1 MNNEEN
7 EGLAFRNLESRELD
21 GVAQQERPRRKR
33 IGQSSRSYAYK
44 NDVDIKEKDCDDN
57 PRYPYPKK
65 YGRERY
71 NHSFGSSRDRWAER
85 FSRDN
90 SERETSSSRVFSSGR
105 ETRFYDKHGRPAQG
119 EHFQRNSNYKRGY
132 DRRFSYGKQGYKRQ
146 HSDNNY
152 ASRTQDY
159 DPSAKYNHQKVLRYK
174 EENIDLSV
182 PIRLNRYLSNAGI
195 CSRREADRYIQN
207 GLIKIDGITAQIGDR
222 VMPGQDVTYNGRSL
236 SKEDEMILIALN
248 KPEGIVC
255 TAEKREK
262 NNVIDYIN
270 YPKRIYPIGRL
281 DKDSKGLLL
290 LTNNGDIVNK
300 MMRSGNRHEKEYI
313 VTVNRNI
320 SDSFIRG
327 LAGGVPLVEL
337 GVTTRKCHVKKLSSR
352 QFKIIL
358 TQGYNRQIRRMCE
371 YFGYRVVELERV
383 RIMNISL
390 GNLEPGKYRKVTEQ
404 EYKTLQKLIEGS
416 SNGPVKD
423 QGRNNR

>member
-1 MNNEEN
+1 MQK
-7 EGLAFRNLESRELD
+7 D
-21 GVAQQERPRRKR
+21 GVR
-33 IGQSSRSYAYK
+33 INK
-44 NDVDIKEKDCDDN
+44 
-57 PRYPYPKK
+57 
-65 YGRERY
+65 
-71 NHSFGSSRDRWAER
+71 
-85 FSRDN
+85 
-90 SERETSSSRVFSSGR
+90 
-105 ETRFYDKHGRPAQG
+105 
-119 EHFQRNSNYKRGY
+119 
-132 DRRFSYGKQGYKRQ
+132 
-146 HSDNNY
+146 
-152 ASRTQDY
+152 
-159 DPSAKYNHQKVLRYK
+159 
-174 EENIDLSV
+174 
-182 PIRLNRYLSNAGI
+182 YLSEAGI

-222 VMPGQDVTYNGRSL
+222 VMPGQYVTYNGKSL

-262 NNVIDYIN
+262 NNVIDFIN

-390 GNLEPGKYRKVTEQ
+390 GNLETGKYRKVTEQ

-423 QGRNNR
+423 QGRNKR

>member
-1 MNNEEN
+1 
-7 EGLAFRNLESRELD
+7 
-21 GVAQQERPRRKR
+21 
-33 IGQSSRSYAYK
+33 
-44 NDVDIKEKDCDDN
+44 
-57 PRYPYPKK
+57 
-65 YGRERY
+65 
-71 NHSFGSSRDRWAER
+71 
-85 FSRDN
+85 
-90 SERETSSSRVFSSGR
+90 
-105 ETRFYDKHGRPAQG
+105 
-119 EHFQRNSNYKRGY
+119 
-132 DRRFSYGKQGYKRQ
+132 
-146 HSDNNY
+146 
-152 ASRTQDY
+152 
-159 DPSAKYNHQKVLRYK
+159 
-174 EENIDLSV
+174 
-182 PIRLNRYLSNAGI
+182 
-195 CSRREADRYIQN
+195 
-207 GLIKIDGITAQIGDR
+207 
-222 VMPGQDVTYNGRSL
+222 MPGQDVTYNGRTL

-313 VTVNRNI
+313 VTVNKNI

-404 EYKTLQKLIEGS
+404 EYKALQKLIEGS
-416 SNGPVKD
+416 SNGLVKD